1 MAVLTPLSDADARR
15 VGAAFG
21 LAVSRARGI
30 MAGSVNSNF
39 ELALDDGGK
48 VFARIYEEQT
58 RAAAGDE
65 ARLLEHLASRG
76 VPTPRPLRA
85 LDGGFVAE
93 HAGKPVAIFP
103 WIEGEMRCQRAVD
116 AAAAREIGAA
126 LAGIHV
132 AGQSFTA
139 KPSRFGSPELAARLE
154 SVARQGDLPID
165 VAAALPMLAAR
176 LARCDGAAARSDG
189 VIHGDLFR
197 DNVLWKGDRIEALL
211 DFESASAGSYPFDL
225 MVTALAWCTFDRF
238 ETAIARAMVEGYV
251 SVRPLLADEIE
262 RIHAEACFAALRFTI
277 TRITDYELRPRGKGV
292 FKDYRRFLARL
303 SDLEALGD
311 AGLRTALG
319 LGHSPARP

>member
-15 VGAAFG
+15 VGASFG
-21 LAVSRARGI
+21 LVVAGARGI

-39 ELALDDGGK
+39 ELTLDGGGK

-65 ARLLEHLASRG
+65 ALILDNLAARG
-76 VPTPRPLRA
+76 VPTPRPMRA

-103 WIEGEMRCQRAVD
+103 WIEGEMRCQKGVD
-116 AAAAREIGAA
+116 ASVARQVGAA
-126 LAGIHV
+126 LARVHL
-132 AGQSFTA
+132 AGASFEA
-139 KPSRFGSPELAARLE
+139 KPSRFGAPELAARLE
-154 SVARQGDLPID
+154 SVARRGDLPSD
-165 VAAALPMLAAR
+165 VATALPNLSVR
-176 LARCDGAAARSDG
+176 LTRLEGAAASNDG

-197 DNVLWKGDRIEALL
+197 DNVLWRDGAIEALL

-238 ETAIARAMVEGYV
+238 DTQIARAMVDGYA
-251 SVRPLLADEIE
+251 SVRPLLPDEIA
-262 RIHAEACFAALRFTI
+262 RIHGEACFAALRFTI

-303 SDLEALGD
+303 NDLEALGD
-311 AGLRTALG
+311 EGLRTALG
-319 LGHSPARP
+319 L